1 MSRAKPEPSSK
12 STAARDQILATAGRL
27 FYQWGYH
34 AVGVD
39 TIVAESGV
47 AKMTLYRHFPSKDDL
62 IVAYLQQANADFWQ
76 WWEQAI
82 APYADDPRQ
91 QLIGLFEATAS
102 LAQMPYC
109 FGCAFQMTA
118 GEFPDPTHPGHQV
131 ALEHK
136 RAVIQRLIEMAG
148 AAGVPNPTALGHHLY
163 LLMEGVWAARRM
175 FGAESPVQDV
185 ASAVRVLIGV

>member
-1 MSRAKPEPSSK
+1 MSRPKSDTATKISAREHIL
-12 STAARDQILATAGRL
+12 STAGTL
-27 FYQWGYH
+27 FYQRGYH

-62 IVAYLQQANADFWQ
+62 IVAYLQQANADFWG

-82 APYADDPRQ
+82 APYDDPRR
-91 QLIGLFEATAS
+91 QLIGLFEATAELS
-102 LAQMPYC
+102 TLPMC

-118 GEFPDPTHPGHQV
+118 GEFPEPTHPGHQV

-136 RAVIQRLIEMAG
+136 QAVITRLVAMAEAAG
-148 AAGVPNPTALGHHLY
+148 ADDATALGHQLF
-163 LLMEGVWAARRM
+163 LVMDGVWAARRM
-175 FGAESPVQDV
+175 FGADSPAQYAV
-185 ASAVRVLIGV
+185 SAARTLVGG